1 MKEKTTAAP
10 IRWPWPGCLDALEAA
25 PRHHRLL
32 SENDRVR
39 VLEVRIPGANM
50 FAATERAGWSS
61 IRARLGTCPWR
72 ITELRCRLRRSTQH
86 FFNRLSP
93 YFFQRRTA
101 LLGRTQL
108 DLTRALFL

>member
-61 IRARLGTCPWR
+61 IRARLGTCPRR
-72 ITELRCRLRRSTQH
+72 IPVVLKLSALGFLHTLGLDIRSIH
-86 FFNRLSP
+86 EDF
-93 YFFQRRTA
+93 RTLEIGWPWNLPRGA
-101 LLGRTQL
+101 
-108 DLTRALFL
+108 